1 MAFKFNKSVG
11 NYLTTEYKYRASQ
24 INLES
29 RECGSLTVKSLG
41 YYGMLLQTCLPS
53 ICYQGKILMQEHWV
67 CGLDRDN
74 SLPEELSTKMISW
87 FAELKALPEIKVTRC
102 LQLITTSEQVRSI
115 SVRVF
120 VDAGIIVY
128 LRVEYKKKRVS
139 ISL

>member
-1 MAFKFNKSVG
+1 
-11 NYLTTEYKYRASQ
+11 
-24 INLES
+24 
-29 RECGSLTVKSLG
+29 
-41 YYGMLLQTCLPS
+41 
-53 ICYQGKILMQEHWV
+53 MQEHWV